1 MQKHLRKIRGAV
13 KQMNW
18 AMTSLLSNKDS
29 PWRGLEVKASLVENG
44 IVKLLQIMKSAMAF
58 GKFSEVHEED
68 LSKVIDNV
76 HRLYMD
82 LFERR
87 GQELLR
93 SAIQSEMSVVYLLPE
108 SEGRLPEGSRV
119 VLQGLQSRADLNGK
133 GGTVVGWDYALQRY
147 SIEVDQK
154 RDDEKGS
161 AVVAN
166 PDLLNADDIDADAD
180 EDEDQQ
186 KVELAIPKK
195 LMLLPKNALADLKP
209 AKAKLEGLVKDW
221 NSWCKRPRSVS
232 ATQDAEAVAAALGPP
247 LESMAGYLNDACSG
261 VATAAACPDGL
272 DLVADECREAL
283 AGARNL
289 AAKLL
294 GEEPKEPAPAPS
306 LTEPP
311 PTVVPLAPLDPA
323 AQALK
328 EAAEVA
334 AMGIQIKQPA
344 ANPKRRARSK
354 KRRRSSSSSTRS
366 RKGKKKK

>member
-1 MQKHLRKIRGAV
+1 MG
-13 KQMNW
+13 
-18 AMTSLLSNKDS
+18 
-29 PWRGLEVKASLVENG
+29 G
-44 IVKLLQIMKSAMAF
+44 IAF
-58 GKFSEVHEED
+58 GKFSEVHEQD
-68 LSKVIDNV
+68 YSKLIDHI

-93 SAIQSEMSVVYLLPE
+93 AAIAAELMVVYLLPE
-108 SEGRLPEGSRV
+108 SEGRLPDGTRV
-119 VLQGLQSRADLNGK
+119 VIKALKSRADLNGK
-133 GGTVVGWDYALQRY
+133 GGTVTGWDYTLQRY
-147 SIEVDQK
+147 NVEVDRNESK
-154 RDDEKGS
+154 KESGALPS
-161 AVVAN
+161 N
-166 PDLLNADDIDADAD
+166 PDLLQLDDMEDADA
-180 EDEDQQ
+180 EEEEEKEKAEQN
-186 KVELAIPKK
+186 IPKK
-195 LMLLPKNALADLKP
+195 LMLTPKNTQVDLGP
-209 AKAKLEGLVKDW
+209 AKTKLDGLVKDW
-221 NSWCKRPRSVS
+221 NAWRARPRSVS

-247 LESMAGYLNDACSG
+247 LESMAGYLKDACSG

-272 DLVADECREAL
+272 DLVADECLEAL

-334 AMGIQIKQPA
+334 AMGIQIKIPEPA
-344 ANPKRRARSK
+344 KARKRSRSK
-354 KRRRSSSSSTRS
+354 KRRKRSSSSSTRS